1 MIMATLA
8 QLAYNDH
15 DIQAHFEE
23 IMWVCVFDPFNQCRV
38 AKAIIETVENRS
50 PNIIEL
56 QSLLNRICDLIRGKK
71 FFLVLDDVWTKD
83 HKKWEPFKNAFKCGA
98 QGSRILITTR
108 NEEVAKIIGSAYTI
122 NLEVLSKEECWLMFS
137 EIAFFGRDP
146 KQCKQLEDLS
156 RQLANKCKGLP
167 LAIKTLGGLMCFKKS
182 REQWKNVL
190 DSNLWEL
197 EDVEKRL
204 FILLLL
210 SYYELKQ

>member
-1 MIMATLA
+1 M
-8 QLAYNDH
+8 
-15 DIQAHFEE
+15 
-23 IMWVCVFDPFNQCRV
+23 
-38 AKAIIETVENRS
+38 
-50 PNIIEL
+50 
-56 QSLLNRICDLIRGKK
+56 
-71 FFLVLDDVWTKD
+71 
-83 HKKWEPFKNAFKCGA
+83 
-98 QGSRILITTR
+98 
-108 NEEVAKIIGSAYTI
+108 
-122 NLEVLSKEECWLMFS
+122 SKEECWLMFS

-156 RQLANKCKGLP
+156 RQLANKRKGLP

>member
-1 MIMATLA
+1 M
-8 QLAYNDH
+8 
-15 DIQAHFEE
+15 
-23 IMWVCVFDPFNQCRV
+23 
-38 AKAIIETVENRS
+38 
-50 PNIIEL
+50 
-56 QSLLNRICDLIRGKK
+56 GKK

-83 HKKWEPFKNAFKCGA
+83 HKKWEPFKNVFKCGA

-137 EIAFFGRDP
+137 NIAFFGRDP
-146 KQCKQLEDLS
+146 KQCKQREDLG
-156 RQLANKCKGLP
+156 RQLANKCKGLS

-197 EDVEKRL
+197 EDVEEGL

-210 SYYELKQ
+210 SYYKLKQ